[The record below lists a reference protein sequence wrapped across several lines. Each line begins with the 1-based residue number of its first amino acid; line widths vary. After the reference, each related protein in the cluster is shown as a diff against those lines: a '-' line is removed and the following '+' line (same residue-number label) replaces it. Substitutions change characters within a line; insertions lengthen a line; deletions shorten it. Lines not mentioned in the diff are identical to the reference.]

1 MKECKTCGANYLADE
16 LNDCPVCGQPLQPA
30 SSNGVVPPP
39 PPPPAQPEIPVSQVE
54 VPEPPIEVPAPTT
67 IIAEQPKK
75 SGKGLTI
82 TLICLSSVLLLAVIG
97 LVVYFVWLKKPETII
112 EEVVTEKVS
121 EPTLPD
127 YEPAPAA
134 EAETVNWYEDILSVR
149 ELTYEDIVGLTKE
162 ELRLLRNEIFARHG
176 YIFQSE
182 DLANH
187 FAQFD
192 WYTPVSSNVFGEL
205 SAIEKANVDFLKK
218 YE

>member
-16 LNDCPVCGQPLQPA
+16 LNDCPVCGEPLQPA
-30 SSNGVVPPP
+30 SSNDVVPPP
-39 PPPPAQPEIPVSQVE
+39 PPLPTQPAIPVPQTE
-54 VPEPPIEVPAPTT
+54 NPEPPIEVPAPTT
-67 IIAEQPKK
+67 EFAEQPKK

-112 EEVVTEKVS
+112 EEVVTEKIS

-192 WYTPVSSNVFGEL
+192 WYTPISSNVFGEL

>member
-1 MKECKTCGANYLADE
+1 M
-16 LNDCPVCGQPLQPA
+16 
-30 SSNGVVPPP
+30 
-39 PPPPAQPEIPVSQVE
+39 
-54 VPEPPIEVPAPTT
+54 
-67 IIAEQPKK
+67 
-75 SGKGLTI
+75 
-82 TLICLSSVLLLAVIG
+82 LLLAVIG
-97 LVVYFVWLKKPETII
+97 LVIYFVWLKKPETII
-112 EEVVTEKVS
+112 EEVVTEKIS

-127 YEPAPAA
+127 YEPAPAT

-192 WYTPVSSNVFGEL
+192 WYTPISSNVFGEL

>member
-16 LNDCPVCGQPLQPA
+16 LNDCPVCGQPLQPT
-30 SSNGVVPPP
+30 SSNGVIPPP
-39 PPPPAQPEIPVSQVE
+39 PPTPTPTEIPAPPSE
-54 VPEPPIEVPAPTT
+54 VPVTP
-67 IIAEQPKK
+67 QKK

-112 EEVVTEKVS
+112 EEVVTEKAS

-187 FAQFD
+187 FAQLD

>member
-16 LNDCPVCGQPLQPA
+16 LNDCPVCGQPLQPT
-30 SSNGVVPPP
+30 STNGAVPPP
-39 PPPPAQPEIPVSQVE
+39 PPPPAQPEIPLPQTE
-54 VPEPPIEVPAPTT
+54 VPTPPAEVLTPPTETPAP
-67 IIAEQPKK
+67 QKK

>member
-39 PPPPAQPEIPVSQVE
+39 PPPPAQPTI
-54 VPEPPIEVPAPTT
+54 PEPPTEEPAPTT
-67 IIAEQPKK
+67 IIDEQPTK

-97 LVVYFVWLKKPETII
+97 LVVYFVWQKKPETII

-134 EAETVNWYEDILSVR
+134 EAETVNWYED
-149 ELTYEDIVGLTKE
+149 
-162 ELRLLRNEIFARHG
+162 
-176 YIFQSE
+176 
-182 DLANH
+182 
-187 FAQFD
+187 
-192 WYTPVSSNVFGEL
+192 
-205 SAIEKANVDFLKK
+205 
-218 YE
+218 